1 MPLSKKIKYINIVGL
16 SSILVYGLL
25 LFINFD
31 NLPDKVPVHINFK
44 GQIDDYGSKYSLI
57 MFLVLN
63 IIIFAGILLVIKNSH
78 IANYPVKITEEN
90 KSVLYYR
97 MQFFLS
103 LLSVLTSLVFSFFVF
118 KSFDMVTEYFYFM
131 IITIIL
137 PLTIIL
143 IFVRK

>member
-1 MPLSKKIKYINIVGL
+1 SFSLH
-16 SSILVYGLL
+16 
-25 LFINFD
+25 D
-31 NLPDKVPVHINFK
+31 ALPIFK